1 MPRGLNLIPGRLTKA
16 GRRKQRKNISLEG
29 ASLTDQTRVR
39 YYAALRKLMPYVE
52 QIEFEHQ
59 IDDVVSQWIT
69 DAWTSG
75 EPLLVAGDG
84 LSALHYVQPWTRR
97 FLPQSWKL
105 FRTWRRIEIPFRA
118 PPLTQLLVRSMA
130 CYELDHGRLE
140 MATMLLVGF
149 HCLLRTGEFLALTA
163 ESVLLGRTAGI
174 LNFADTKTSRKHAAH
189 DAISITDSLTL
200 EVLRTLV
207 ELRNEQSLTAVK
219 LWNASPQ
226 CFRNRFN
233 ALMQLFGLQSHSFR
247 PYSLRR
253 GGATALFQE
262 SNSMEVVLTRGRWQ
276 SSKIARVYIT
286 DGLSYL
292 APSASPPPLKNFCKS
307 TISSALLKGEPAE
320 MLCMGAW

>member
-1 MPRGLNLIPGRLTKA
+1 MPRAPKLIPGRLTKA
-16 GRRKQRKNISLEG
+16 ARKKQRKNISLEG

-39 YYAALRKLMPYVE
+39 YFAALKKVMPYVE
-52 QIEFEHQ
+52 QITFEHQ

-84 LSALHYVQPWTRR
+84 LSALHYFQPWTRR
-97 FLPQSWKL
+97 LLPQAWKL
-105 FRTWRRIEIPFRA
+105 FRTWRRIEVPFRA
-118 PPLTQLLVRSMA
+118 PPLTKLLVRSMA
-130 CYELDHGRLE
+130 SYELSQNHLE

-163 ESVLLGRTAGI
+163 DSVLLGASAGI
-174 LNFADTKTSRKHAAH
+174 LNLADTKTSRKHAAH
-189 DAISITDSLTL
+189 DAISITDELTL

-207 ELRNEQSLTAVK
+207 EVRREQSLGAVK

-226 CFRNRFN
+226 CFRTRFN
-233 ALMQLFGLQSHSFR
+233 ALMKMYGVESHNFR

-262 SNSMEVVLTRGRWQ
+262 TNSMEVVLTRGRWQ

-292 APSASPPPLKNFCKS
+292 PSIRLSATTQKLLRKHHF
-307 TISSALLKGEPAE
+307 ISATQG
-320 MLCMGAW
+320 

>member
-1 MPRGLNLIPGRLTKA
+1 MLIIQPTMPRAPKLIPGRLTKA
-16 GRRKQRKNISLEG
+16 GRRRQRKDISLEG

-39 YYAALRKLMPYVE
+39 YYAALRKVTPYLE
-52 QIEFEHQ
+52 RISHEHQ
-59 IDDVVSQWIT
+59 LDDVVSQWVT

-84 LSALHYVQPWTRR
+84 LSALHYFQPWTRR
-97 FLPQSWKL
+97 MLPQAWKL
-105 FRTWRRIEIPFRA
+105 FRTWRRIEVPFRA
-118 PPLTQLLVRSMA
+118 PPLTKLLVRSMA
-130 CYELDHGRLE
+130 FYELDRGHIE

-163 ESVLLGRTAGI
+163 GSVLLGPSAGI
-174 LNFADTKTSRKHAAH
+174 LNLADTKTSRKHAAH
-189 DAISITDSLTL
+189 DAISITDSITL

-207 ELRNEQSLTAVK
+207 EMRQEQGLTAVR

-226 CFRNRFN
+226 CFRTRFN
-233 ALMQLFGLQSHSFR
+233 ALMKLYGLEAHCFR

-262 SNSMEVVLTRGRWQ
+262 TNSMEMVLTRGRWQ

-292 APSASPPPLKNFCKS
+292 PSIRPSATTKK
-307 TISSALLKGEPAE
+307 LLKQFHFVSATQG
-320 MLCMGAW
+320 